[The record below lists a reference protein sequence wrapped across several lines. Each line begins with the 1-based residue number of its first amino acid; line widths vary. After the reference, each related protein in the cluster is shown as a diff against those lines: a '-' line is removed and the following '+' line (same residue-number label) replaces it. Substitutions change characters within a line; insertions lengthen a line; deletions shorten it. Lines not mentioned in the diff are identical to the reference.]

1 MKEKDK
7 VKMNSLMFVGKS
19 VLDLS
24 KILIYEFYHNH
35 ATPNGLNN
43 HQPLENF
50 SPILLIKT

>member
-43 HQPLENF
+43 RQPLENF